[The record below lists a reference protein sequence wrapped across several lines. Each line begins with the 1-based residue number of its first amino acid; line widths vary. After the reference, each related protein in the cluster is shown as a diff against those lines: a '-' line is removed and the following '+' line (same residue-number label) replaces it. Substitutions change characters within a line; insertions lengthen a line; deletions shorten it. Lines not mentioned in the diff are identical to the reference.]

1 MQIKSACRSAPAGF
15 FYILKFVMI
24 LVAGHGIM
32 NLWKKMGKC
41 GDRICEFG
49 EV

>member
-32 NLWKKMGKC
+32 NLWRKMSKRR
-41 GDRICEFG
+41 DRI
-49 EV
+49 